1 MTGQRQRKAGSL
13 AVFVGLLAALILHGR
28 TAAPPIFDGIAVPP
42 SPYHW
47 ESPPPD
53 LRSGNVQP
61 SSGESTFPVHNGQVA
76 GGSLQ
81 TTDAQVVI
89 YFGVGF
95 LQVSSSAQSV
105 RCTVTPLASPPPA
118 PAGSQIRGN
127 VYRFECLEQPGG
139 ATLTAHG
146 NFHLTM
152 RYPTGPFKQI
162 QYYDGSTWTA
172 LESTQAPGGN
182 PFAGATPSGFGDY
195 AATAPAGAQ
204 GPGILAFLGRYL
216 EFYGILAFVIVFGV
230 IAIAQEV
237 RRRRRQAAR
246 SPRAARRRR

>member
-1 MTGQRQRKAGSL
+1 MTGQRKAGIATL
-13 AVFVGLLAALILHGR
+13 IVGLLAAFLLHSGSGV
-28 TAAPPIFDGIAVPP
+28 PPVFDGIVVPP

-61 SSGESTFPVHNGQVA
+61 SAGESTFPVHNGQVA

-81 TTDAQVVI
+81 TSDAQVVI

-95 LQVSSSAQSV
+95 LNVSGTAQSV
-105 RCTVTPLASPPPA
+105 RCTVTPLANPPPA

-127 VYRFECLEQPGG
+127 VYNFECVEQPGG
-139 ATLTAHG
+139 ATLAAHG
-146 NFHLTM
+146 SFHLTM

-162 QYYDGSTWTA
+162 QYYDGTTWHPLA
-172 LESTQAPGGN
+172 STQAPGGN
-182 PFAGATPSGFGDY
+182 PFAGATPSAFGDY
-195 AATAPAGAQ
+195 AATAPNGAQ
-204 GPGILAFLGRYL
+204 GPGIVAFLGRYV

-230 IAIAQEV
+230 IGVVQEV
-237 RRRRRQAAR
+237 RRRRRQAER